1 MMWQRFITCKSP
13 ALFRA
18 SSLCYPSFS
27 SLNSTHPPY
36 FNKTHTMAPTTFKL
50 NTGQEIPAVGLGTWQ
65 SPAGQVEKA
74 VTYAL
79 KDGYKMIDCAYCY
92 GNEEEVG
99 AGLKAA
105 FEAGVK
111 REDIFVVTK
120 VWATYNTR
128 PEQGLDR
135 SLKALGLDYVDLF
148 LVHWPLLLNPD
159 GNDDKFPKK
168 ADGSRDV
175 IRDYNHVDGWK
186 LMEKLPAT
194 GKTRGVG
201 VCNYSKKYLEE
212 LLPHATIIP
221 AVNQIENHPE
231 LPQQEIVDFCKE
243 KGIHIEAYSPL
254 GSTGGPVMTAAPVV
268 KIAEKR
274 GVSASTVLL
283 SYHVAR
289 GSTVLAKSVT
299 PERITANK
307 TIIDLDDEDVKALN
321 DYSAEL
327 QNKGE
332 LKRYVYPPFGID
344 FGFPD
349 KS

>member
-1 MMWQRFITCKSP
+1 
-13 ALFRA
+13 
-18 SSLCYPSFS
+18 
-27 SLNSTHPPY
+27 
-36 FNKTHTMAPTTFKL
+36 MAPSSFKL
-50 NTGQEIPAVGLGTWQ
+50 NTGQEIPALGLGTWQ
-65 SPAGQVEKA
+65 SPAGEVEKA
-74 VTYAL
+74 VAYAL
-79 KDGYKMIDCAYCY
+79 KDGYKLIDCAYCY

-128 PEQGLDR
+128 PELGLDK

-148 LVHWPLLLNPD
+148 LVHWPLLLNPE

-221 AVNQIENHPE
+221 AVNQIENHPS

-243 KGIHIEAYSPL
+243 KGIHIEAYSPF
-254 GSTGGPVMTAAPVV
+254 GSTGGPVMTAEPVV
-268 KIAEKR
+268 KIAEKK

-283 SYHVAR
+283 SYHGMSHELVRESYNANSVEVAR

-307 TIIDLDDEDVKALN
+307 TIVDLDDEDMKALN
-321 DYSAEL
+321 DYSEDL
-327 QNKGE
+327 VKKGE
-332 LKRYVYPPFGID
+332 VKRYVYPPFGID

>member
-1 MMWQRFITCKSP
+1 
-13 ALFRA
+13 
-18 SSLCYPSFS
+18 
-27 SLNSTHPPY
+27 
-36 FNKTHTMAPTTFKL
+36 MAPSSFKL
-50 NTGQEIPAVGLGTWQ
+50 NTGQEIPALGLGTWQ
-65 SPAGQVEKA
+65 SPAGEVEKA

-79 KDGYKMIDCAYCY
+79 KDGYKLIDCAYCY

-128 PEQGLDR
+128 PELGLDK

-148 LVHWPLLLNPD
+148 LVHWPLLLNPE

-221 AVNQIENHPE
+221 AVNQIENHPS

-243 KGIHIEAYSPL
+243 KGIHIEAYSPF
-254 GSTGGPVMTAAPVV
+254 GSTGGPVMTAEPVV
-268 KIAEKR
+268 KIAEKK

-283 SYHVAR
+283 SYHGKSHEPDSEKCVANSLLVAR

-307 TIIDLDDEDVKALN
+307 TIVDLDNEDMKALN
-321 DYSAEL
+321 DYSEDL
-327 QNKGE
+327 VKKGE
-332 LKRYVYPPFGID
+332 VKRYVYPPFGID